1 MITSDA
7 IGNKLLPSTVGIG
20 NHTLSFLNNMALH
33 MKLKIE
39 ILNNMALHMELKTEI
54 ISRPEKIK

>member
-1 MITSDA
+1 
-7 IGNKLLPSTVGIG
+7 
-20 NHTLSFLNNMALH
+20 LNNMALH

>member
-1 MITSDA
+1 
-7 IGNKLLPSTVGIG
+7 
-20 NHTLSFLNNMALH
+20 MALH